1 MATTTPTMTT
11 EARVLSIL
19 QEITGADQVRRDPD
33 ILLFDRHLLDS
44 LGMVELMVG
53 LSEEFG
59 VDISPA
65 EIERAQWATPRLIV
79 EYMQQR
85 VGI

>member
-65 EIERAQWATPRLIV
+65 EIDRAQWATPRLIV

-85 VGI
+85 VGL